1 MSIKIVTDS
10 TADLSPEL
18 KKRYGI
24 EVVPLTVHFGEEVY
38 YDGVDLTQDEFLDKV
53 NTSPD
58 FPKTGQA
65 TPAAFLELFRRLGA
79 EGNEIFYVGIS
90 AELSGTY
97 ASSCLAAQELADAS
111 IATVDS
117 RNLSM
122 GIGILALHAAE
133 MAEQGLSLEEITD
146 RITAMTAR
154 VRTSFIVNSLDFL
167 YKGGRLTRTQA
178 LVGNVL
184 QIHPRIEVVDGKMCV
199 PEKFRGSKSKANAR
213 LLEWATANQA
223 RIDDNW
229 ISVTHCRDE
238 ESANLIA
245 SQLREM
251 GLARNVVITEAGA
264 VISTHCGPGTVG
276 IIYLEKE
283 D

>member
-18 KKRYGI
+18 KSRYGI

-38 YDGVDLTQDEFLDKV
+38 YDGVDLTQEEFLEKV
-53 NTSPD
+53 DTLPD

-65 TPAAFLELFRRLGA
+65 TPAAFLELFRRLSA

-97 ASSCLAAQELADAS
+97 ASACLAAQELADAP

-133 MAEQGLSLEEITD
+133 MAEQGVPLQEIAD
-146 RITAMTAR
+146 RITAMSAR

-167 YKGGRLTRTQA
+167 YRGGRLTRTQA

-199 PEKFRGSKSKANAR
+199 PEKFRGSKNKANAR
-213 LLEWATANQA
+213 LLEWATANKE
-223 RIDDNW
+223 RIDNNW

-238 ESANLIA
+238 EAANFIA
-245 SQLREM
+245 TQLQEM
-251 GLARNVVITEAGA
+251 GLARNVVITQAGA

-283 D
+283 A

>member
-18 KKRYGI
+18 LKRYGI
-24 EVVPLTVHFGEEVY
+24 EVVPLTVYFGEEVY
-38 YDGVDLTQDEFLDKV
+38 FDGIDLTPDTFLEKV
-53 NTSPD
+53 KSATV

-65 TPAAFLELFRRLGA
+65 TPSAFLELFQRLLA
-79 EGNEIFYVGIS
+79 EGHEILYIGLS
-90 AELSGTY
+90 SDLSGTF
-97 ASSCLAAQELADAS
+97 ASAGLATQELGDAP
-111 IATVDS
+111 IITLDS

-122 GIGILALHAAE
+122 GIGIQVLHAAE
-133 MAEQGLSLEEITD
+133 MAEEGLPLQEIAN
-146 RITAMTAR
+146 RVTAMAPR
-154 VRTSFIVNSLDFL
+154 VRTSFIVDTLDFL

-199 PEKFRGSKSKANAR
+199 PEKFRGSRSKANAR
-213 LLEWATANQA
+213 LLEWATEHKE

-229 ISVTHCRDE
+229 ISVTHCHAGE
-238 ESANLIA
+238 AANYIA
-245 SQLREM
+245 TKLREM
-251 GLARNVVITEAGA
+251 ELARNVVITQAGA
-264 VISTHCGPGTVG
+264 VISSHCGPGTVG

-283 D
+283 E